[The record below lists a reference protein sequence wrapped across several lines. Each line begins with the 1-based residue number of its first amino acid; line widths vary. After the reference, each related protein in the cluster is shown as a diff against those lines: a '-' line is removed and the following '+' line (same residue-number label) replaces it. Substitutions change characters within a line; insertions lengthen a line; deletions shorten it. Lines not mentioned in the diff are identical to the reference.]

1 MKERSGRSDLKF
13 HKASKVATKTM
24 HDIPLQER
32 AGYPL
37 KFPKGSVDPKDW
49 CTGPDGEKPIIVD
62 FSRPDWLP
70 DEWGQGV
77 KSTKFISRSGSGNG
91 GTYTVLMHPDGKCFY
106 HRQCAEEYWGKEFSL
121 EAGRNGQIRKAQLM
135 GKQAV
140 QVARAEI
147 KGSAYNCVDH
157 VGVDSD
163 KVFFN
168 ILTPTERKHL
178 PSKDAFH
185 FCVVSARR
193 VQSPEGLQD
202 VFMVQA
208 QFEEAGVTPT
218 WYVDEAS
225 VKEYRRVGL
234 KAVVGGRLTDARNKC
249 LQDAARM
256 GKACVQCSDDISA
269 WEYRHGKRA
278 TTRTDA
284 AVNAAYNKAK
294 QFIISPV
301 TAARFILAKLRAK
314 PGGNRPQLGGVYM
327 LGSCSRTFA
336 GDEVSS
342 RHFCI
347 GDFFVVDKSNVRFDK
362 EMTLKEDYDFTCS
375 HIKAHGSVL
384 RCNRMTLQ
392 VKHYSNVGGAVDE
405 RDKKGKKERMNIAIL
420 NRKWPCVFSPNP
432 KRKNEVIMRW
442 KTSCADPVDDDDYEG
457 GSAPQPAKSK
467 KARKA

>member
-1 MKERSGRSDLKF
+1 
-13 HKASKVATKTM
+13 
-24 HDIPLQER
+24 
-32 AGYPL
+32 
-37 KFPKGSVDPKDW
+37 
-49 CTGPDGEKPIIVD
+49 
-62 FSRPDWLP
+62 
-70 DEWGQGV
+70 
-77 KSTKFISRSGSGNG
+77 
-91 GTYTVLMHPDGKCFY
+91 
-106 HRQCAEEYWGKEFSL
+106 
-121 EAGRNGQIRKAQLM
+121 M

-284 AVNAAYNKAK
+284 AVNAAYSKAK

-384 RCNRMTLQ
+384 RFNRMTLQ

-442 KTSCADPVDDDDYEG
+442 KTSCADPVDDDYEG